1 MFKDV
6 RFAIRML
13 RKNPFFTVIAV
24 FSLAIGI
31 GANSAIFS
39 LADAILLRPLPV
51 QHPSSVVEIRMSSP
65 SDSMHQ
71 ISYKD
76 YLDIRDRNKSFDG
89 MVALTLQSFG
99 LSEAADA
106 LPQRRVGLLVSG
118 NFFRALGVEPNIG
131 RGFRDDEDKVPGRDR
146 VVVLSHDLW
155 MKQFNGN
162 PAAVGQ
168 QIRLNGSEFTIV
180 GVASENFTAVDQ
192 FFRPALYIPLAM
204 APAFQQSDLLEK
216 RDFRSLDV
224 KGRLKPGVS
233 IAQAQADLAT
243 IAYGLQQTYPATN
256 RNEGVT
262 VKTELQLRVQQSPP
276 DASLIAMLLALAFC
290 VLMVACANVAGLLLS
305 RARVRSREIAV
316 RLAIG
321 ASRGSLIGQLLIESL
336 LVALLGGATGIV
348 LAYCGVEF
356 LSQIKIPSDLPLV
369 LSIQLDQ
376 RVLLFTLVISVAST
390 ILFGLTPALRS
401 TRPDLVPALKAA
413 SADVAGAKRLWGRN
427 LLVIGQIAL
436 SLILLIVSGL
446 LYKGFRNT
454 MGGGPGFRT
463 DHLIMMSF
471 DPRLVRYTPEQTE
484 QFYKHLIENARS
496 IPGVKSAA
504 LTRVIPMSPSQGT
517 QSVVP
522 EGYQFPAGKEAVY
535 PFSNTVDEHY
545 FETIGILLL
554 RGRGFLASDDAQA
567 PRVAVVNEAF
577 AKRYWPNQKDV
588 GETVGKRFRLENAK
602 GPLVQ
607 IVGIAKTTKVLWIA
621 EPPTEFVYLP
631 LAQNPESRRILL
643 VWTDASD
650 SASLTTPLRETVRQI
665 DPNQP
670 VYDIRTMADFYQ
682 MRAVQTPN
690 MIIQTVGMLGL
701 MGLLLAMVGLYG
713 LVSYSVARRV
723 REIGIRMAIG
733 AEKTQVL
740 GMVLRQ
746 GIVLAL
752 VGVGIGL
759 VGSVLAGRLVDA
771 VFTSNQHGIDVMVFG
786 SMAVLMVAITLLA
799 TYVPARRAS
808 MVDPMRA
815 LRDE

>member
-1 MFKDV
+1 MLKDL

-13 RKNPFFTVIAV
+13 RKNPLFTAIAV

-51 QHPSSVVEIRMSSP
+51 PHPSSVVEIRMSSP

-71 ISYKD
+71 VSYKN
-76 YLDIRDRNKSFDG
+76 YLEFRDRNKSFDG

-99 LSEAADA
+99 LSETADA
-106 LPQRRVGLLVSG
+106 LPQRKVGLLVSG
-118 NFFRALGVEPNIG
+118 NFFRVLGVEPSIG
-131 RGFRDDEDKVPGRDR
+131 RGFRDDEDKVPDRDR

-168 QIRLNGSEFTIV
+168 RIRLNGSEFTIV
-180 GVASENFTAVDQ
+180 GVASESFTAVDQ

-204 APAFQQSDLLEK
+204 APAFQQAELLEN
-216 RDFRSLDV
+216 RGSCSLDV

-243 IAYGLQQTYPATN
+243 IAHGLEQTYPATN

-262 VKTELQLRVQQSPP
+262 VKTPLQLRVQQSPP

-321 ASRGSLIGQLLIESL
+321 ASRISLIRQLLMESL
-336 LVALLGGATGIV
+336 LVALLGGGAGIV
-348 LAYCGVEF
+348 LAYGGVEF

-413 SADVAGAKRLWGRN
+413 SADMAGPKRLWGRN

-463 DHLIMMSF
+463 DHIIMMSF

-484 QFYKHLIENARS
+484 QFYKHLIESARS
-496 IPGVKSAA
+496 IPGVRSAA

-522 EGYQFPAGKEAVY
+522 EGYQFPAGKEAVN
-535 PFSNTVDEHY
+535 PFSNTVDEQY
-545 FETIGILLL
+545 FETIGIPLL
-554 RGRGFLASDDAQA
+554 RGRGFLASDDAKA

-577 AKRYWPNQKDV
+577 AKRYWPNQKDI
-588 GETVGKRFRLENAK
+588 GETVGKRFRLDNAK

-643 VWTDASD
+643 VWTDAAD
-650 SASLTTPLRETVRQI
+650 AASLTTPLHEAVRQI
-665 DPNQP
+665 DSNQP
-670 VYDIRTMADFYQ
+670 VYDIRTMVDFYQ

-690 MIIQTVGMLGL
+690 MIIQTVGVLGL
-701 MGLLLAMVGLYG
+701 MGLMLAMVGLYG

-746 GIVLAL
+746 GIILAL
-752 VGVGIGL
+752 IGVGIGL
-759 VGSVLAGRLVDA
+759 AGSVVAGRMVDA
-771 VFTSNQHGIDVMVFG
+771 VFLASHHGLDPMVFG
-786 SMAVLMVAITLLA
+786 SMSVLMVAITMLA
-799 TYVPARRAS
+799 TYAPARRAS
-808 MVDPMRA
+808 QVDPMRA